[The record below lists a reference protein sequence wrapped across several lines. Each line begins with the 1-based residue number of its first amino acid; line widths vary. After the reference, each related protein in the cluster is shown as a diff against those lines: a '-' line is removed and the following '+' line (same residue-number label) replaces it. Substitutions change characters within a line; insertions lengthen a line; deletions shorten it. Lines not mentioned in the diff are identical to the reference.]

1 MLTNAQLPHVI
12 AFLLLLARI
21 GDVGSTYLISPALK
35 LEANP
40 IIRRLRWPFAGIT
53 ILVAAIPY
61 YSVPL
66 GLTLLV
72 GSLLVCASNCS
83 RMWIARTMGESE
95 YHRFLVGVARRT
107 PPALGVLYCLLSPLC
122 MATIGGVIFLFYPS
136 LTKAWA
142 AWIAYGFALFAVV
155 MGLYGSQ
162 GFLRLRRE
170 GIALTTQGP

>member
-66 GLTLLV
+66 GLTLSWRRAPSTTCLGRPV
-72 GSLLVCASNCS
+72 LPTVSALHGDDWRRDLSVLSQYDQSLGSLDRV
-83 RMWIARTMGESE
+83 WI
-95 YHRFLVGVARRT
+95 
-107 PPALGVLYCLLSPLC
+107 CPLC
-122 MATIGGVIFLFYPS
+122 S
-136 LTKAWA
+136 H
-142 AWIAYGFALFAVV
+142 YGAVRSARVSAFAKGRHCLGSAGPLVV
-155 MGLYGSQ
+155 
-162 GFLRLRRE
+162 
-170 GIALTTQGP
+170 A

>member
-1 MLTNAQLPHVI
+1 MLTSAQLPHVI

-21 GDVGSTYLISPALK
+21 GDVGSTYLISPTLK

-40 IIRRLRWPFAGIT
+40 IIRRLRWPFASMSV
-53 ILVAAIPY
+53 LVAAAPY

-66 GLTLLV
+66 ALTLLV

-95 YHRFLVGVARRT
+95 YHRFLTGVARQT
-107 PPALGVLYCLLSPLC
+107 PRGLGVLYCLLSPPC

-136 LTKAWA
+136 MTKTWA
-142 AWIAYGFALFAVV
+142 AWIGYGFVLFALI

-170 GIALTTQGP
+170 GIALAAQGL